1 MLFKSNSTFLPFSHS
16 SFPFSLSL
24 SCLSRTKSSHQ
35 LLLPLIKSPLFVSLS
50 PAGCHS
56 SRRWRHVTAT
66 PPNSVQPKCEALNRT
81 HLSWCATFPSH
92 SLIPCCCCCCCFG
105 VTSSIHPTIRTSRA
119 AANQRHAA
127 WALAKWAIY
136 LAGEPQAR
144 HNNSRNNN
152 SNNRISYTRH
162 SIRADANNAVRE
174 IKRFI
179 CRNTTQSKNNNNNNY
194 TTFGRISFSVF
205 LASLSQ
211 DASIEQQQQQQQH
224 EVNETPWTRRKE
236 KKKNEAKSKIAIFD
250 GLFSCLLHLLLGGA
264 AIMYWRWNN
273 LNSHRSHRSSQHT
286 PCLSPSPSPSA
297 SSPKQMKGSRLKVQ
311 TDIIYRSNHL
321 VAATTTS
328 DPKSIKKET
337 GQVLPSSRDLKLTLN
352 QPPSSIP
359 LLLLCLLSCNK
370 WKTSS
375 STTTGTT
382 LHIIFVGA
390 VAAAAIGF

>member
-1 MLFKSNSTFLPFSHS
+1 MP
-16 SFPFSLSL
+16 
-24 SCLSRTKSSHQ
+24 Q
-35 LLLPLIKSPLFVSLS
+35 Y
-50 PAGCHS
+50 
-56 SRRWRHVTAT
+56 
-66 PPNSVQPKCEALNRT
+66 
-81 HLSWCATFPSH
+81 
-92 SLIPCCCCCCCFG
+92 
-105 VTSSIHPTIRTSRA
+105 
-119 AANQRHAA
+119 HA
-127 WALAKWAIY
+127 K
-136 LAGEPQAR
+136 Q
-144 HNNSRNNN
+144 
-152 SNNRISYTRH
+152 
-162 SIRADANNAVRE
+162 
-174 IKRFI
+174 K
-179 CRNTTQSKNNNNNNY
+179 
-194 TTFGRISFSVF
+194 
-205 LASLSQ
+205 
-211 DASIEQQQQQQQH
+211 QQQQQLH
-224 EVNETPWTRRKE
+224 DIWAHFVFSFPGFLIPRRINWTAATTATTRSKWNPMDEEKR

-375 STTTGTT
+375 PTTTGTT

-390 VAAAAIGF
+390 AAAAIGF